1 MLIKLRKYN
10 QKNELRA
17 EASNSPEKE
26 MLGKE
31 RASISRDSTGR
42 DPCMS
47 HEEAAS
53 VRKRMQDA
61 RDSEEVQPTAYI
73 ESVEDYLDLLYQ
85 VSGRS
90 EKQNNEVF
98 KASDPRSRH
107 DIAAV

>member
-1 MLIKLRKYN
+1 
-10 QKNELRA
+10 
-17 EASNSPEKE
+17 

-61 RDSEEVQPTAYI
+61 RDSEGTT
-73 ESVEDYLDLLYQ
+73 DGLY
-85 VSGRS
+85 
-90 EKQNNEVF
+90 
-98 KASDPRSRH
+98 
-107 DIAAV
+107 